1 LSTDAIAIDGI
12 LKKGQLPLLRIVPG
26 QTLAELAG
34 KILDS
39 KPTSR
44 YVALSHVW
52 ADGMGNPTANS
63 LPRCQLLQLY
73 GFLQHQDLATDAG
86 DAQGDLLLWCDTLC
100 CPVEPKEAKD
110 RALTYMRRTYE
121 DATHVLVL
129 DTSLRL
135 QDSATL
141 SPEELCVRIFACGWM
156 RRLWTLQEGS
166 LPSEKWRLWFQFRDR
181 AVNLRPLW
189 QNALDVLQ
197 NQVGR
202 RSIAVEII
210 SRIRA
215 FTAFSQGKVY
225 DSNGL
230 GADLALVEAALKH
243 RSVSVPSDEP
253 LLISN
258 LLAPQLAESE
268 AVHQLAARACDRN
281 MDDPEYKTLF
291 DTLQPE
297 ILRIAM
303 LEENEAALA
312 AARQVSGKI
321 IPCCFR
327 LLSLEPADLALVL
340 LGTP

>member
-1 LSTDAIAIDGI
+1 
-12 LKKGQLPLLRIVPG
+12 
-26 QTLAELAG
+26 
-34 KILDS
+34 
-39 KPTSR
+39 
-44 YVALSHVW
+44 
-52 ADGMGNPTANS
+52 MGNPTADS

-73 GFLQHQDLATDAG
+73 GLLQHQDLATDAG
-86 DAQGDLLLWCDTLC
+86 DAQGDLLPWCDTLC

-135 QDSATL
+135 HDSATL
-141 SPEELCVRIFACGWM
+141 SPEELCVRIFASGWM

-197 NQVGR
+197 NQVSR
-202 RSIAVEII
+202 RGIAVEII
-210 SRIRA
+210 SHIRA

-225 DSNGL
+225 DSDGL

-258 LLAPQLAESE
+258 LLGLDIGKLLGGPGDTRIHRLWS
-268 AVHQLAARACDRN
+268 LMPSARRGI
-281 MDDPEYKTLF
+281 P
-291 DTLQPE
+291 
-297 ILRIAM
+297 
-303 LEENEAALA
+303 
-312 AARQVSGKI
+312 KI
-321 IPCCFR
+321 ILFR
-327 LLSLEPADLALVL
+327 LGPRLKTQGFRWAPSTL
-340 LGTP
+340 LFYQNSNGIL